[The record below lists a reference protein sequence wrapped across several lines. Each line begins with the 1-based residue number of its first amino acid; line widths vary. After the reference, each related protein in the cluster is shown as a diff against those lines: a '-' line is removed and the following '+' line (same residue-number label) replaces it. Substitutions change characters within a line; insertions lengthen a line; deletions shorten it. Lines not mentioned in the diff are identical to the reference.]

1 MEKMRVAELVM
12 LARAISAQHHVKVVL
27 DGDGAKTTW
36 DDKGRATINLPLPSG
51 KENERDYYRGYLDH
65 EVGHVRFTDRACAPR
80 NTLVKTLWNIY
91 EDVYVEQRMGKL
103 YPGAAKNLKRLQ
115 DLLFTE
121 EHYLNNISRK
131 NVTISYIL
139 YLLYLRRGINDLA
152 AQVEAILPPDLVP
165 ELRKA
170 ALAPTNNSSEN
181 ARQARVYYNLIPLTN
196 RYDFSGSTLEN
207 IYNIPQQIDSIIRD
221 YETSRS
227 WVSDWNMNIVYHN
240 IDTDQ
245 RLLAKLDRCLP
256 PLLQSARYKPVTVG
270 RQGARLSG
278 RHLHRVAVSD
288 DRVFRTLVKRKDKNI
303 EIGFLL
309 DYSASMLDIV
319 TNMERVADAMRQM
332 LERIPKTR
340 VFTWGFNNGAV
351 SLGLSQ
357 GMYCTG
363 MTKTHIAMVKVLS
376 DYTFLNNQ
384 RRLLFVITDGEPD
397 DPEEVLEMNKVY
409 DALGIE
415 RYGIAL
421 GDMDLSV
428 YFDHWVKVLDID
440 SELAPALVKMLK
452 EAML

>member
-1 MEKMRVAELVM
+1 MAELVM
-12 LARAISAQHHVKVVL
+12 LARAISAQHHVKVML
-27 DGDGAKTTW
+27 DGDGAKTIW

-65 EVGHVRFTDRACAPR
+65 EVGHVRFTDRVCAPQ

-91 EDVYVEQRMGKL
+91 EDVYVERRMGKL

-121 EHYLNNISRK
+121 EHYLKNISRK
-131 NVTISYIL
+131 NDTIPYIL

-152 AQVEAILPPDLVP
+152 AQVEAELSSDLVP
-165 ELRKA
+165 ELRKT
-170 ALAPTNNSSEN
+170 ALAPTNSSSEN
-181 ARQARVYYNLIPLTN
+181 AQQAWVYYNLIPLSHCQT
-196 RYDFSGSTLEN
+196 FSTDKLEN
-207 IYNIPQQIDSIIRD
+207 ICGISQQINSMLMD
-221 YETSRS
+221 YESSRS
-227 WVSDWNMNIVYHN
+227 WAVNWDMDIVCYNIN
-240 IDTDQ
+240 TDQ

-256 PLLQSARYKPVTVG
+256 PLLQSARYKPATVG
-270 RQGARLSG
+270 RQGARLFG
-278 RHLHRVAVSD
+278 RHLHRVAVAD
-288 DRVFRTLVKRKDKNI
+288 DRVFCTLAKRLDKII

-309 DYSASMLDIV
+309 DYSGSMLNIA

-351 SLGLSQ
+351 ALGLSQ
-357 GMYCTG
+357 GMNCRG
-363 MTKTHIAMVKVLS
+363 VTKTHIGMVKALS
-376 DYTFLNNQ
+376 DYMFITNQ